1 VKYPKIKFIAQYT
14 ILKNNVFQVI
24 KRLKQKMTTVFIS
37 GSREIRIL
45 TKLVRDRLQN
55 IVNQQFSIVVGDAN
69 GADKAVQKYLAEINY
84 TQVSVY
90 YAGSLCRNNLGNWH
104 VESIQVDAKLKG
116 RDFYTQKD
124 KAMAAQADYGFVLWD
139 GKSIGSFN
147 NINEL
152 LSRNK
157 KVLVYFAPEQAFISM
172 SKSEDIQKFSGKSVL
187 VPTLVGNSVSFPNT
201 LPLSLL

>member
-1 VKYPKIKFIAQYT
+1 
-14 ILKNNVFQVI
+14 
-24 KRLKQKMTTVFIS
+24 MTTVFIS

-45 TKLVRDRLQN
+45 TTLVRDRLQN

-157 KVLVYFAPEQAFISM
+157 KVLVYFTPEQTFIPM
-172 SKSEDIQKFSGKSVL
+172 SKSEDIQKFSGKSAL